1 MSEEAKE
8 KKVGEALKTGGKII
22 IGVVL
27 VILGILAIVGWR
39 ADLLTLIKGGLGLV
53 LVAAGA
59 ITIAIA
65 KE

>member
-1 MSEEAKE
+1 MAEEVKE
-8 KKVGEALKTGGKII
+8 KKVGEALKTGVKII
-22 IGVVL
+22 VGVVL

-39 ADLLTLIKGGLGLV
+39 SDLLTLIKGGIGLV